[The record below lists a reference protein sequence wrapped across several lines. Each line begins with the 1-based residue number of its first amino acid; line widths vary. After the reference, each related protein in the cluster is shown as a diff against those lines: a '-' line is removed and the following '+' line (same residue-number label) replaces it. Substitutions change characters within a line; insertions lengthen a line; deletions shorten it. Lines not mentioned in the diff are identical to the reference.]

1 MSKSIREIQQ
11 EFSQADDCERKV
23 LYEQYADDPRAGVT
37 ALIAKYKKQ
46 EEKLAAEIA
55 RIEAMR
61 TNTGTQHLSAGSMK
75 LEEVRLQVRS
85 WQGL

>member
-46 EEKLAAEIA
+46 EEKLEKAMQKYGIDNENTLEILVSD
-55 RIEAMR
+55 MR
-61 TNTGTQHLSAGSMK
+61 
-75 LEEVRLQVRS
+75 R
-85 WQGL
+85 

>member
-1 MSKSIREIQQ
+1 MSKTIREIQQ

-55 RIEAMR
+55 RI
-61 TNTGTQHLSAGSMK
+61 
-75 LEEVRLQVRS
+75 
-85 WQGL
+85 